1 LESGGGAVEE
11 GTIEELSEELADAL
25 GAEPSGLLA
34 D

>member
-11 GTIEELSEELADAL
+11 GTIEELADAL